1 MSLLAALLMAM
12 ATAPAAPATPVAEPV
27 RPAGGARAVARVVV
41 EILPAA
47 RAVAQPDGPEP
58 RRQVR
63 RNADGQTV
71 VEFE

>member
-1 MSLLAALLMAM
+1 MSLFAALLMASS
-12 ATAPAAPATPVAEPV
+12 AAPAGPAAPVVEPV

-47 RAVAQPDGPEP
+47 RAVAEPDQPEP

-63 RNADGQTV
+63 RNASGQAV